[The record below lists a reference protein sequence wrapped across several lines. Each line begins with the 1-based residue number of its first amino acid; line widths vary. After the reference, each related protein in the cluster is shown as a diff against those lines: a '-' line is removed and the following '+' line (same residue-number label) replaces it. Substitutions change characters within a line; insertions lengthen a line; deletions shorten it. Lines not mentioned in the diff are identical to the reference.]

1 MKHLCGTATRKE
13 NRLLTWGNISTTSDS
28 DLTSKLT
35 QGNIFLLS
43 RVFHRIL
50 YRDDIEN
57 ISERLHEISGE
68 KCFIFIQKERNK
80 NSTSYTTLPDPDST
94 KVRLARYLA
103 RSTNS
108 CVLKS
113 NSWFSIL
120 WAAVQPSVE
129 NETTQFFTEMVSF
142 ACNETCAY
150 IAYIAM
156 YLQIEILNNIE
167 SDWL

>member
-28 DLTSKLT
+28 DFTSKLT

-57 ISERLHEISGE
+57 ISERPPEASGE
-68 KCFIFIQKERNK
+68 KCFIFIQKERSK
-80 NSTSYTTLPDPDST
+80 NNISNTTLPDADPT
-94 KVRLARYLA
+94 KVRLA
-103 RSTNS
+103 SS

-113 NSWFSIL
+113 KPWFSIL
-120 WAAVQPSVE
+120 WAAVQPSME
-129 NETTQFFTEMVSF
+129 YGTTQFFTEMVSF
-142 ACNETCAY
+142 ACNEICAY
-150 IAYIAM
+150 IAR
-156 YLQIEILNNIE
+156 YLQTEILNNIE
-167 SDWL
+167 SDRL